1 MCGIAGLLDPNA
13 STSADRLQALASS
26 MASPLTHRGPDDDG
40 VWVDA
45 AAGVAFGHRR
55 LAVIDLGRGGAQPM
69 SSPGGRWVLAYNG
82 EIYNHVEVRRR
93 LEAAGT
99 VFRGTSDTE
108 VLAAAVE
115 RWGLD
120 RALDACEGMFAVAL
134 WDKRD
139 RALHLVRD
147 RFGEKPLYYGWVGK
161 VFAFGSELKSLSALP
176 GFGPELDRRA
186 VTRFLRH
193 NCVPAPGTIWRGIR
207 KLVPGHL
214 VTVRSPTPGVLPE
227 QRCYWS
233 MAEAVTRA
241 RQEPLTGSD
250 FDMTDALESAL
261 SKAVAA
267 RMVADVPVGAF
278 LSGGID
284 SSTIVALMQRHA
296 SGSVRT
302 FTVGFADRSF
312 DESSEAA
319 AVASHLGTDHTAIR
333 VSDAEAMEVIPRL
346 ADIWDEPFADV
357 SQIPTYLVSRV
368 ARQDV
373 TVSLSGDAGDEL
385 FAGYNRHAWL
395 DRVWG
400 RAALVPAGARR
411 TVGSALGSVPPAVV
425 ERAARATR
433 VLPAGWQL
441 RNPATK
447 VTKLARVLSAADPE
461 DAYRALTT
469 HWDDAQTLVLGND
482 QGDAEDGRDPSPI
495 SDGGITE
502 QMLWS
507 DLVGYLPNDIL
518 TKLDRAA
525 MAVSLETRV
534 PFLDRAVLDLAW
546 RLPLDAKLRR
556 GQTKWVLRQV
566 LERHVP
572 ATLFERPKMGFGLP
586 IGSWLRGA
594 LAPWAEHLLDER
606 RLRDQGLL
614 DPVPIRRA
622 WDLHRTGRRDLGY
635 ELWDVLVLQSWMDRW
650 APCPGEGSARAAF

>member
-1 MCGIAGLLDPNA
+1 MCGIAGILDPTA
-13 STSADRLQALASS
+13 STSADRLGALAST
-26 MASPLTHRGPDDDG
+26 MVSPLEHRGPDDKG

-45 AAGVAFGHRR
+45 DAGVAFGHRR
-55 LAVIDLGRGGAQPM
+55 LAVIDLGPGGAQPM
-69 SSPGGRWVLAYNG
+69 VSAGGRWVMGYNG
-82 EIYNHVEVRRR
+82 EIYNHVEVRHR
-93 LEAAGT
+93 LEGAGM
-99 VFRGTSDTE
+99 VFRGSSDTE
-108 VLAAAVE
+108 VLMAAVE
-115 RWGLD
+115 HWGVD

-134 WDKRD
+134 WDR
-139 RALHLVRD
+139 RERELHLLRD

-161 VFAFGSELKSLSALP
+161 VFAFGSELKALSTLP
-176 GFGPELDRRA
+176 GFGAELDRRA
-186 VTRFLRH
+186 VTRYLRH
-193 NCVPAPGTIWRGIR
+193 NCVPAPDTIWRGIR

-214 VTVRSPTPGVLPE
+214 VTLRSPTKGVFPE
-227 QRCYWS
+227 PRCYWS
-233 MAEAVTRA
+233 AAEAVTRA
-241 RQEPLTGSD
+241 RQNQLIGSD
-250 FDMTDALESAL
+250 SEMTDQLEDVLSA
-261 SKAVAA
+261 AVAA

-284 SSTIVALMQRHA
+284 SSTIVALMQQHA
-296 SGSVRT
+296 SGPVRT

-319 AVASHLGTDHTAIR
+319 AVAAHLGTDHTA
-333 VSDAEAMEVIPRL
+333 VHVADAEAIEVIPHL

-373 TVSLSGDAGDEL
+373 TVSLSGDGGDEL

-400 RAALVPAGARR
+400 RAAVLPASARR
-411 TVGSALGSVPPAVV
+411 TAGSALGSVPPAVI
-425 ERAARATR
+425 EQAARATR
-433 VLPAGWQL
+433 ILPAGWQV
-441 RNPATK
+441 RNPSTK
-447 VTKLARVLSAADPE
+447 AAKLARVLSASDPE

-469 HWDDAQTLVLGND
+469 HWDDAPSLVLGND
-482 QGDAEDGRDPSPI
+482 LGAVASDRSGSPV
-495 SDGGITE
+495 SGGGITE

-507 DLVGYLPNDIL
+507 DLVGYLPDDIL
-518 TKLDRAA
+518 AKLDRAA

-534 PFLDRAVLDLAW
+534 PFLDRGILDLAW
-546 RLPLDAKLRR
+546 RLPLDAKLRGR
-556 GQTKWVLRQV
+556 QTKWVLRQV

-572 ATLFERPKMGFGLP
+572 AALVERPKMGFGLP
-586 IGSWLRGA
+586 IGPWLRGV

-635 ELWDVLVLQSWMDRW
+635 ELWDVLVLQSWLDRW
-650 APCPGEGSARAAF
+650 LPCRG